1 MDGFVIPT
9 GIGNQSSAYEEMY
22 REYLEDRVL
31 VFNDEVNDNMV
42 EDIVLYIL
50 KWNKEDIGL
59 PVECRKKIRIYM
71 SSVGGDTFVSQNV
84 VDVISASK
92 TPIIGIGLSLVAS
105 ACYHCYLACH
115 ERIAFKNSIFL
126 QHDGSVSISNSAKK
140 VKDTVAFFESGDQR
154 TKEFVL
160 SRTKM
165 TEEFYD
171 QYYDTELYMYADRA
185 KELGVVDKIIG
196 IDCTLDEVL
205 N

>member
-31 VFNDEVNDNMV
+31 VFNDEVNDSMV

-59 PVECRKKIRIYM
+59 PIECRKKIRIYM
-71 SSVGGDTFVSQNV
+71 SSVGGDTFVSRNV
-84 VDVISASK
+84 VDVIMQSK
-92 TPIIGIGLSLVAS
+92 TPVIGIGLSLVAS
-105 ACYHCYLACH
+105 ACYTIFLACH
-115 ERIAFKNSIFL
+115 ERIAFENSVFL
-126 QHDGSVSISNSAKK
+126 QHDGSVAISNTSKK
-140 VKDTVAFFESGDQR
+140 AQDTMRFFKELDSNTKD
-154 TKEFVL
+154 FVL

-171 QYYDTELYMYADRA
+171 KIYDEEYYMTCA
-185 KELGVVDKIIG
+185 KAVELGVVDKVIG
-196 IDCTLDEVL
+196 KDIDLDEIL
-205 N
+205 